1 MKFDILVENILNQN
15 NNIVTE
21 DLPLNKPIRIK
32 NYGNFIRIDD
42 KTLLGLNGNKYPFKK
57 YLGKTIIPDNLTVE
71 DFYLWVDF
79 RQKKISEDELYSRL
93 SYKI

>member
-15 NNIVTE
+15 NDIVTD

-32 NYGNFIRIDD
+32 NSGNFIRIDD
-42 KTLLGLNGNKYPFKK
+42 KIMLGLSGKKSPFKN
-57 YLGKTIIPDNLTVE
+57 YLGKTLIPDNLTLE
-71 DFYLWVDF
+71 DFYLWVDY

>member
-15 NNIVTE
+15 NDIVTD

-32 NYGNFIRIDD
+32 NSGNFIRIND
-42 KTLLGLNGNKYPFKK
+42 KIMLGLSGKKSPFKN
-57 YLGKTIIPDNLTVE
+57 YLGKTLIPDNLTLE
-71 DFYLWVDF
+71 DFYLWVDY

>member
-32 NYGNFIRIDD
+32 NCGNFIRIDD
-42 KTLLGLNGNKYPFKK
+42 KTLLGLNGNKNPFKK

-71 DFYLWVDF
+71 DFYLWIDY
-79 RQKKISEDELYSRL
+79 RQKKISEDELRSRL
-93 SYKI
+93 SYKF